1 MLLYYLSA
9 DNKAYFIK
17 DDALSD
23 IFNNNN
29 IFK

>member
-9 DNKAYFIK
+9 DNKAYLVK

-23 IFNNNN
+23 TFNNND